1 MKRKKILLVLTLVI
15 AIVLGSL
22 CFVACGDDEDDNN
35 YPVEGIWHA
44 IATWREDNTITLLGQ
59 THRIIEDYKVDFYF
73 DFRADGSVMKKSV
86 ISINDRIL
94 HTDNEEWNILNVT
107 WSVKG
112 NVLTLSSGRK
122 FVIVDD
128 EFDDTFQPR
137 NILLRYKKEAA
148 TEDEA
153 KDIANNCAVKM
164 QQSLPTVY

>member
-22 CFVACGDDEDDNN
+22 CFVACGDDEDDDN

-44 IATWREDNTITLLGQ
+44 VAAWQNETKFTLGGQ
-59 THRIIEDYKVDFYF
+59 TTKIIDNYKVDFYF
-73 DFRADGSVMKKSV
+73 DFRADGSVLKKSV
-86 ISINDRIL
+86 AYINDHIL
-94 HTDNEEWNILNVT
+94 HTDNEEWNIFNVT

-112 NVLTLSSGRK
+112 NVITLSSGKK

-128 EFDDTFQPR
+128 EFDDVFPAQ

-148 TEDEA
+148 TDDETSA
-153 KDIANNCAVKM
+153 QKHIGKIAAR
-164 QQSLPTVY
+164 